1 MTFEEINKTLT
12 DEEAKKEVSRCLKCP
27 RPLCKMKGCPAEL
40 RINEFMKAFFDGNE
54 EEAYRIIR
62 TGSNLPLICSRVCDH
77 DSQCRGACVLNFKH
91 MPIIPG
97 NIERYLA
104 DKFEG
109 QNEPFQPFDRD
120 LSVAIIGSGPAG
132 LSCALELA
140 QNGIQSTIFEKEK
153 YFGGILSYGI
163 PEYRL
168 PLSVLN
174 RQIDVLKQA
183 GIKFVNSWNEDI
195 SDFAKFDYVVYAT
208 GLTKYSYMG
217 IEGENLEGVYDGGT
231 FLKAINYHIRY
242 NEPFNLNLG
251 NKIVVVGAGNVAM
264 DCARSARRLGKEVIV
279 VYRRSEKEAPAA
291 KEELEAAKNEGIEF
305 YFLTNPTK
313 IVGKDHVEKII
324 VEKMTLGEK
333 DASGRQ
339 RPVPTGVYQEFEA
352 DNFILAIGQ
361 KPDLELAQ
369 KMMLPSEKGW
379 ISFDEINFVEDK
391 VLAAGDIVYGAKT
404 VVAAMVSGKKAAH
417 AILDKS
423 N

>member
-1 MTFEEINKTLT
+1 
-12 DEEAKKEVSRCLKCP
+12 
-27 RPLCKMKGCPAEL
+27 
-40 RINEFMKAFFDGNE
+40 
-54 EEAYRIIR
+54 
-62 TGSNLPLICSRVCDH
+62 
-77 DSQCRGACVLNFKH
+77 
-91 MPIIPG
+91 
-97 NIERYLA
+97 
-104 DKFEG
+104 
-109 QNEPFQPFDRD
+109 
-120 LSVAIIGSGPAG
+120 
-132 LSCALELA
+132 
-140 QNGIQSTIFEKEK
+140 
-153 YFGGILSYGI
+153 
-163 PEYRL
+163 
-168 PLSVLN
+168 
-174 RQIDVLKQA
+174 
-183 GIKFVNSWNEDI
+183 
-195 SDFAKFDYVVYAT
+195 
-208 GLTKYSYMG
+208 MG

-417 AILDKS
+417 AILDKI